1 MSLLAFLLTWALFGW
16 FEVLQ
21 SHLSHWPWNK
31 GYHRYCFI
39 PWPTNRNWLWEPI
52 KKETLRQKRLFQF
65 SHSELSIICSPIPT
79 APVYGVYISRLIL
92 YSRACGSY
100 SEFFYRGFLPTRK
113 LLNQGFLLTKLKLSL
128 RNFYDLHH
136 ELLNHYGGSQ
146 MAKDMFCLFVV
157 ITIKYAI
164 HAARK

>member
-1 MSLLAFLLTWALFGW
+1 MTSSCRFMHELFLVDLKHCIRIYPIDLEIKDTTDIASYLD
-16 FEVLQ
+16 LQ
-21 SHLSHWPWNK
+21 LEIDCESRLRRKLYDKKDN
-31 GYHRYCFI
+31 F
-39 PWPTNRNWLWEPI
+39 NFPI
-52 KKETLRQKRLFQF
+52 VNFP
-65 SHSELSIICSPIPT
+65 IICSPIPT
-79 APVYGVYISRLIL
+79 APAYGVYISRLIL

-100 SEFFYRGFLPTRK
+100 SEFFDRGFLPTRK
-113 LLNQGFLLTKLKLSL
+113 LLNQGFLLAKLKLSL